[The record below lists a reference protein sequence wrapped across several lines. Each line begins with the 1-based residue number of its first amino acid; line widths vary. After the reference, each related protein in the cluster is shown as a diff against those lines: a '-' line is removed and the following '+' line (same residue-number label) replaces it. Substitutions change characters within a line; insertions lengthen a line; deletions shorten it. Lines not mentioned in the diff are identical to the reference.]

1 MAARLT
7 PLETAVLEAL
17 AWDLRDVVP
26 DLAGQVE
33 ESWPGQRR
41 NTGFGYFAEL
51 IVNRDRPS
59 PGLETHGR
67 FGTVHAM
74 IGDLPEPVAFQV
86 ELREGRLLALHADS
100 YGQDTRAID
109 FTATPFDE
117 IFTVDDAGQSV
128 LFDPV
133 ALMPE
138 SPLTDIQTHADVL
151 TEPPP
156 YVPPESPLRV
166 LQRSDEAPRASA
178 ANTLPGLDLKAALD
192 GPPASANARLITWL
206 IVGALFILGICI
218 GIGGGFDLFALVPVI
233 GGVSLFRVPKLR
245 MALARYV
252 DTLLER
258 RDGDRLR

>member
-1 MAARLT
+1 M
-7 PLETAVLEAL
+7 LEAL
-17 AWDLRDVVP
+17 AWDLRDLVP

-51 IVNRDRPS
+51 IVNRDRPA
-59 PGLETHGR
+59 PGLEAHGR

-100 YGQDTRAID
+100 YGQDTRAVD
-109 FTATPFDE
+109 FVATTFDE
-117 IFTVDDAGQSV
+117 VFYLDETGESV

-133 ALMPE
+133 ALLPE
-138 SPLTDIQTHADVL
+138 RPLLDLQTPADVL

-156 YVPPESPLRV
+156 SLPRESPLRI
-166 LQRSDEAPRASA
+166 LQRPDEAARASTTS
-178 ANTLPGLDLKAALD
+178 TLPGFNLKTVLD
-192 GPPASANARLITWL
+192 GPKASSNARLITWL
-206 IVGALFILGICI
+206 IAGALFIVGLYLA
-218 GIGGGFDLFALVPVI
+218 IGGGLDIVALVPVI

-258 RDGDRLR
+258 RSGEAGRR

>member
-1 MAARLT
+1 M
-7 PLETAVLEAL
+7 LEAL

-51 IVNRDRPS
+51 IVDRNRPS
-59 PGLETHGR
+59 PGLKVHGR

-100 YGQDTRAID
+100 YGQDTRAVD
-109 FTATPFDE
+109 FATTPFDE
-117 IFTVDDAGQSV
+117 VFTVDDAGESV
-128 LFDPV
+128 LFDPRGV
-133 ALMPE
+133 MPE
-138 SPLTDIQTHADVL
+138 SPLLDLQTYAVPVP
-151 TEPPP
+151 EAPPP
-156 YVPPESPLRV
+156 VPRESPLRV
-166 LQRSDEAPRASA
+166 MQRSDERPDAIAGAAP
-178 ANTLPGLDLKAALD
+178 PGFNLKTALD
-192 GPPASANARLITWL
+192 GPPASPKARLIVWL
-206 IVGALFILGICI
+206 TAGALFILGLYL
-218 GIGGGFDLFALVPVI
+218 GIGRGFDELGIILVI
-233 GGVSLFRVPKLR
+233 GAVSLFRVPKLR

-258 RDGDRLR
+258 GKDAGRSR